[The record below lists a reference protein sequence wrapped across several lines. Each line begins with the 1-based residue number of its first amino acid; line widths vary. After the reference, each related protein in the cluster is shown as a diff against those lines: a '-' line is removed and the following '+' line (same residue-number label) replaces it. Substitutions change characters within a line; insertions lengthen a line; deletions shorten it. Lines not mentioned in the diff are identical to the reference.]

1 MTKYRFGPLTFLLV
15 LLGSSLLFEL
25 DVVVVAGVGSRHVEA
40 VPESEW

>member
-1 MTKYRFGPLTFLLV
+1 MTKYRFGPLIFLLV

-25 DVVVVAGVGSRHVEA
+25 DVVVVAGVGSGHVEA